1 MYAPL
6 YQALQE
12 HRAKQRAS
20 FHTPG
25 HKNSPLAL
33 PDGLYAL
40 DFTELPDTDSL
51 FEASGAIREAE
62 LAAARLFGAR
72 RTLISAGG
80 CSLCI
85 QAMLRLALPQ
95 GGQAVCGRVVHRS
108 AVNAMALLDLE
119 PVWAPNSTA
128 GILKKL
134 EQTPQ
139 AGAVYVT
146 SPSYYGQ
153 LMDIPALAEAC
164 KRRGIPLLVDNAHG
178 AHLAFTEPRLHP
190 LQLGASM
197 TACSAHKTLGVLTG
211 GAWLNIAD
219 ERYCGG
225 AKQAMSLFASTSP
238 NYMVMAS
245 LDWAR
250 AWLEEH
256 AALAYPVLQARVAA
270 LREQAAALG
279 FGFPQGRC
287 DPTRLTLDA
296 SPLGFTG
303 EEAARRFRAEGVECE
318 MADGAYVVFIA
329 TPFNSD
335 ADFDRLARALPRVAA
350 KRGEPQGRTG
360 GTARGPFPAIAPAKL
375 RLRAAVFAP
384 HEEIPLAFAAG
395 RIAAEAACPCPPGI
409 PVVMPGDIITPEA
422 AEFLKS
428 YGFFTIKVLK

>member
-153 LMDIPALAEAC
+153 LMDLPALAEAC

-287 DPTRLTLDA
+287 DQI
-296 SPLGFTG
+296 G
-303 EEAARRFRAEGVECE
+303 RAHV
-318 MADGAYVVFIA
+318 
-329 TPFNSD
+329 
-335 ADFDRLARALPRVAA
+335 
-350 KRGEPQGRTG
+350 
-360 GTARGPFPAIAPAKL
+360 
-375 RLRAAVFAP
+375 
-384 HEEIPLAFAAG
+384 
-395 RIAAEAACPCPPGI
+395 
-409 PVVMPGDIITPEA
+409 
-422 AEFLKS
+422 
-428 YGFFTIKVLK
+428 

>member
-153 LMDIPALAEAC
+153 LMDIPTLAEAC

-190 LQLGASM
+190 LQRGAAM
-197 TACSAHKTLGVLTG
+197 TACSAHNTLGVLTG
-211 GAWLNIAD
+211 GAWLNIAV

-225 AKQAMSLFASTSP
+225 A
-238 NYMVMAS
+238 
-245 LDWAR
+245 
-250 AWLEEH
+250 
-256 AALAYPVLQARVAA
+256 
-270 LREQAAALG
+270 
-279 FGFPQGRC
+279 
-287 DPTRLTLDA
+287 
-296 SPLGFTG
+296 
-303 EEAARRFRAEGVECE
+303 
-318 MADGAYVVFIA
+318 
-329 TPFNSD
+329 
-335 ADFDRLARALPRVAA
+335 
-350 KRGEPQGRTG
+350 
-360 GTARGPFPAIAPAKL
+360 
-375 RLRAAVFAP
+375 
-384 HEEIPLAFAAG
+384 
-395 RIAAEAACPCPPGI
+395 
-409 PVVMPGDIITPEA
+409 
-422 AEFLKS
+422 
-428 YGFFTIKVLK
+428 